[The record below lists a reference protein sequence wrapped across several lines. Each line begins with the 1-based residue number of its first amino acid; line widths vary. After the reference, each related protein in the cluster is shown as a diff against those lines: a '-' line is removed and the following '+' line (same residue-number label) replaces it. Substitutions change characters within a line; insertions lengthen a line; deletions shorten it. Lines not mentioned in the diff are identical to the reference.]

1 MEKLIIKTV
10 DMVYL
15 IGRKTILTGV
25 LAALVGL
32 IVGVVEQIDALVV
45 LNLLVGVPGILA
57 LAINQYHLDLIDFV
71 DMMEGKDND
80 DA

>member
-15 IGRKTILTGV
+15 IGRKTILMV
-25 LAALVGL
+25 ALAGLVGL
-32 IVGVVEQIDALVV
+32 IVGVVEQIGVLVALS
-45 LNLLVGVPGILA
+45 LLAFVPGTLA
-57 LAINQYHLDLIDFV
+57 LATNQYYLNMIDFV

>member
-15 IGRKTILTGV
+15 MGRKTILMGV

-32 IVGVVEQIDALVV
+32 VVGVAEQIDALVV